1 MRTLSLNSGTEV
13 VLYTSIK
20 ELPIRQSKDFG
31 AYLIQD
37 IGLGSSIGDVDDHL
51 ARITTFLQSDK
62 KDEAIEELKNM
73 RFNLFSM
80 LEKWDYKSLSFGCL
94 LKSVNGQEVID
105 RTVEGLNLLMDRL
118 SDAGLTGEI
127 VEDTIR
133 EVKKNLI
140 SSGSFIS
147 RNSSEMIS
155 TISMPF
161 ENG

>member
-1 MRTLSLNSGTEV
+1 MRTLSLSSGTEV

-37 IGLGSSIGDVDDHL
+37 IGLGSSIADVDEHL

-62 KDEAIEELKNM
+62 KDDAIEELKNM

-94 LKSVNGQEVID
+94 LKSVNGEDVTD
-105 RTVEGLNLLMDRL
+105 RTVEGLNLLMDKL
-118 SDAGLTGEI
+118 SDAGLTREI

-140 SSGSFIS
+140 PNGNSISQSSLE
-147 RNSSEMIS
+147 RIS
-155 TISMPF
+155 TTSMPS